1 MKRWMTVIFLLVFVF
16 GMTACKQKNTYEVE
30 IADNRRIEN
39 ELKDVYEAGEKVT
52 IQLGTVTEHYYRLY
66 VNGAE
71 QEVDRDASDRMYT
84 YYTFIMPNEDATV
97 KIEDCYVDI
106 PEDPVQ
112 TQGTTSDTDAYVVKT
127 YEVTESEDA
136 TETDELVVFV
146 KHYEMS
152 DGTWKTENHTY
163 QYRLEKTGRVHN
175 AASDT
180 TFVFLSNIENITFEQ
195 MWKAAGLSSNRN
207 DYFDADVARFVGM
220 K

>member
-1 MKRWMTVIFLLVFVF
+1 MKRWMTAVFLLVFVL
-16 GMTACKQKNTYEVE
+16 GMTACKQKNTYKVE

-39 ELKDVYEAGEKVT
+39 ELEDAYEAGKKVT

-66 VNGAE
+66 VNGVE
-71 QEVDRDASDRMYT
+71 QKMDRDASDMTYT
-84 YYTFIMPNEDATV
+84 YYTFHMPSEDVTI

-106 PEDPVQ
+106 PDAPVQ
-112 TQGTTSDTDAYVVKT
+112 NQGTTSDTDAYVVKT
-127 YEVTESEDA
+127 YEVTDPEDA

-163 QYRLEKTGRVHN
+163 KYRLEKTGRVHN

>member
-1 MKRWMTVIFLLVFVF
+1 MKRWMKVVFILVFVF
-16 GMTACKQKNTYEVE
+16 GMTACKQKNTYKVE

-39 ELKDVYEAGEKVT
+39 ELKASYEAGEKVT
-52 IQLGTVTEHYYRLY
+52 IQLGTITEHYYRLY
-66 VNGAE
+66 VNGVE
-71 QEVDRDASDRMYT
+71 QKMDRDASDMMYT
-84 YYTFIMPNEDATV
+84 YYTFVMPSEHVTV

-106 PEDPVQ
+106 PDAPVQ
-112 TQGTTSDTDAYVVKT
+112 NQETTSDTDACVVKT
-127 YEVTESEDA
+127 YEVTDSEDA
-136 TETDELVVFV
+136 TETDELVIFV
-146 KHYEMS
+146 THYEMS
-152 DGTWKTENHTY
+152 DGTWKTENYTY
-163 QYRLEKTGRVHN
+163 KYRLEKTGRVHN